1 MRKVFLYLK
10 SSGLFRHNV
19 AFWNWSSIVVPN
31 EFELFHDD
39 SQKEQNNT
47 LKKERREKSD
57 RQWFFYKSHLRQF
70 WVFFFSLWVSRFC
83 HSQIW
88 AHSFPTC
95 PTVLQNHSKKNTK
108 SESGRE
114 NVIMFGFN
122 YRLLS
127 SHYSQLIL
135 LISHAW
141 HYWCLQ
147 LNERHFFL
155 SIDESLS
162 SRPAAKW
169 QWKRLKNYI
178 SIMNSLRANFWI
190 ASPQSILYSAPNR
203 WGVLLCYFCF
213 QVREKIMKNVCT
225 LIILWRAVLK
235 TAIESSV

>member
-1 MRKVFLYLK
+1 MLLFEIDPRLWYRT
-10 SSGLFRHNV
+10 SS
-19 AFWNWSSIVVPN
+19 
-31 EFELFHDD
+31 E
-39 SQKEQNNT
+39 K
-47 LKKERREKSD
+47 REK
-57 RQWFFYKSHLRQF
+57 RKKWPTAIL
-70 WVFFFSLWVSRFC
+70 L
-83 HSQIW
+83 QI
-88 AHSFPTC
+88 AFA
-95 PTVLQNHSKKNTK
+95 TVLSFLFFTLSKSLLSLPDLSPLFPYLSNCFAESQQKKNTK

-127 SHYSQLIL
+127 SHSFQLIL

-203 WGVLLCYFCF
+203 WCVLLCYCVIFVF
-213 QVREKIMKNVCT
+213 RFFERK
-225 LIILWRAVLK
+225 
-235 TAIESSV
+235 